1 MTDIGIPSVMIPQGE
16 LTPVFPI
23 SDFVCFPK
31 TFFPLYIF
39 EMRYRRM
46 IKDIQSSGYNKFV
59 ITSFM
64 PNSSSSHLEEQ
75 KMNIQLYRI
84 GVLCQILQIKTL
96 NDGRSNIIVEGL
108 ERVEIKDFFRP
119 YSIEGYAIGEVKLF
133 KEKKYLFEDKEWEEL
148 SQKLYT
154 LCGKSFE
161 MVTGRTL
168 AINKNNQLL
177 EPEEVINTICQLLQV
192 NIQVKFQL
200 LTQDNILIRAYLL
213 LNILQ
218 KNDND

>member
-1 MTDIGIPSVMIPQGE
+1 MIPQGE

-23 SDFVCFPK
+23 SDFICFPK
-31 TFFPLYIF
+31 TIFPLHIF
-39 EMRYRRM
+39 ELRYRRM

-64 PNSSSSHLEEQ
+64 PISSSSPQEEQ
-75 KMNIQLYRI
+75 KKNKQLYRI

-119 YSIEGYAIGEVKLF
+119 YSIEDYAIGEVKLF

-148 SQKLYT
+148 GQKLYT

-200 LTQDNILIRAYLL
+200 LTQNDILNRAYLL